1 MGWPNNWK
9 KYYPLSIKLPKNITV
24 GWYHLYTEALKKQ
37 LTSNM
42 SRPSS
47 WRLVSAETDPDD
59 EDPKEDPEEDAP
71 KEDPE
76 LLMDETEVELD
87 C

>member
-1 MGWPNNWK
+1 
-9 KYYPLSIKLPKNITV
+9 
-24 GWYHLYTEALKKQ
+24 
-37 LTSNM
+37 M

-71 KEDPE
+71 KEDPDEE
-76 LLMDETEVELD
+76 LLMDATEELELD
-87 C
+87 WRAARASATVDWTKGVSWEMMLATNPLSPPPPELN